1 MVIFSASIR
10 AVADGKPVTNWRRNS
25 DNSNKNTRS
34 AVSGSGIFYNKIES
48 FQARC
53 QTRASGIVQKKS
65 IADGMGC
72 AMMEW
77 DIVRFE
83 QLDTYTLYAM
93 LQLRVDVF
101 VVEQNC
107 PYPELDDKDLHPQ
120 TKHILLKKA
129 GKILAYARVLPPDVS
144 FAGVAR
150 ELAGFV
156 SHKPPVVWV

>member
-1 MVIFSASIR
+1 
-10 AVADGKPVTNWRRNS
+10 
-25 DNSNKNTRS
+25 
-34 AVSGSGIFYNKIES
+34 
-48 FQARC
+48 
-53 QTRASGIVQKKS
+53 
-65 IADGMGC
+65 MGN

-120 TKHILLKKA
+120 TRHILLKKA
-129 GKILAYARVLPPDVS
+129 GKILAYARVLAPDVS
-144 FAGVAR
+144 FAGNPGIGRVCVAQTAR
-150 ELAGFV
+150 RLGLGEVLVQKAIATAKEGWSGLDIHISAQCYLQRFYESMGFV
-156 SHKPPVVWV
+156 AASEAYLEDDIPHLKMTLAVASQA